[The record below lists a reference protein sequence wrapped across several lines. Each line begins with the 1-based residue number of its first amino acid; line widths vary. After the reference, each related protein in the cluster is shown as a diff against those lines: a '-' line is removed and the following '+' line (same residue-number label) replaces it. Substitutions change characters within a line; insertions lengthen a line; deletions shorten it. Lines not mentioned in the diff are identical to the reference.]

1 VILPVANEPFSNNQ
15 VHSTDQAMVDVLPH
29 EFTTLPHILGSD
41 LIEYLTT
48 ASAGTRSRPDV
59 WDPYVEAAHVV
70 DPGRWYRTSF
80 DAAPERSV
88 TRWLPPDE
96 SGLATV
102 AIYSQGSETAVLIRY
117 ESPERSNRP
126 R

>member
-1 VILPVANEPFSNNQ
+1 
-15 VHSTDQAMVDVLPH
+15 MVDVLPH
-29 EFTTLPHILGSD
+29 DITALPHVLGSD

-59 WDPYVEAAHVV
+59 WDPFVEAAHVI

-88 TRWLPPDE
+88 TRWLPPNG

-102 AIYSQGSETAVLIRY
+102 ALYSHGPETAVLIRY
-117 ESPERSNRP
+117 ESPERSDR
-126 R
+126 RR